1 MNKKS
6 SKEIRLFIDGKWVDG
21 DESFILKD
29 KFDGSDV
36 AVVHTASKDQVSKAT
51 NSALQAQISSNFKP
65 YDRYLVLS
73 KLATIMEAKVEEIA
87 RTIVADSGLT
97 ITDARNETKR
107 AIQTMIICAEEAKR
121 ITGEVIPIS
130 GAPGYTGRIGFTV
143 RHPLG
148 VICAITPFNAPLN
161 TVCHK
166 VGPAIAAGN
175 AVVVKPAALT
185 PMTSE
190 LLVSLLLEAGLPPKL
205 ISLLNGGGTTVGQWL
220 LEDPIPSFYAF
231 TGSTAVG
238 EHITR
243 TVGIRKTQLELGS
256 LSSTIICEDGDIA
269 KAAELCVNA
278 SFRKAGQ
285 VCTSIQRL
293 YVHSDV
299 EDDFIREVS
308 KHLSSKH
315 VGDPTE
321 DQTFVGPLISLQ
333 ETERVESWVKD
344 AVDKGAALS
353 HGGKRIGNVFGPT
366 VLSKVDQSM
375 LVMQKEIFGPV
386 VTIRPFQD
394 LNQAISEANDTPY
407 GLAAGIFTAN
417 IKKAL
422 LAAETLRFGSV
433 HINETSSSRLDLYP
447 YGGVKMS
454 GHGKEGP
461 KYAIAEMTEER
472 LITIAP

>member
-1 MNKKS
+1 MSKKS

-185 PMTSE
+185 P
-190 LLVSLLLEAGLPPKL
+190 
-205 ISLLNGGGTTVGQWL
+205 
-220 LEDPIPSFYAF
+220 
-231 TGSTAVG
+231 
-238 EHITR
+238 
-243 TVGIRKTQLELGS
+243 
-256 LSSTIICEDGDIA
+256 
-269 KAAELCVNA
+269 
-278 SFRKAGQ
+278 
-285 VCTSIQRL
+285 
-293 YVHSDV
+293 
-299 EDDFIREVS
+299 
-308 KHLSSKH
+308 
-315 VGDPTE
+315 
-321 DQTFVGPLISLQ
+321 
-333 ETERVESWVKD
+333 
-344 AVDKGAALS
+344 
-353 HGGKRIGNVFGPT
+353 
-366 VLSKVDQSM
+366 
-375 LVMQKEIFGPV
+375 V
-386 VTIRPFQD
+386 VT
-394 LNQAISEANDTPY
+394 
-407 GLAAGIFTAN
+407 
-417 IKKAL
+417 
-422 LAAETLRFGSV
+422 
-433 HINETSSSRLDLYP
+433 
-447 YGGVKMS
+447 
-454 GHGKEGP
+454 
-461 KYAIAEMTEER
+461 
-472 LITIAP
+472 